1 MQVERLPDMEYGPPM
16 KTRVALVI
24 FLLALGVNPRAF
36 ANDNKTW
43 ADISDVSVVLLMG
56 SALATPTIKGDWEGL
71 RQSAYSL
78 GVSAGVSLGL
88 KSVIHEQRPDHSDN
102 KSFPSGHATM
112 AFASAT
118 TLHRRY
124 GWQAGFPAYA
134 LATLTSVARVS
145 ANKHHWHDVGAG
157 AVIGISSGWFFTDK
171 FNDKVQLTPW
181 VASKGGGLLVNASW

>member
-1 MQVERLPDMEYGPPM
+1 MKSRLL
-16 KTRVALVI
+16 LVI
-24 FLLALGVNPRAF
+24 FLLAPGANPRAF
-36 ANDNKTW
+36 ANNNKTW
-43 ADISDVSVVLLMG
+43 ADISDVSVALLMG
-56 SALATPTIKGDWEGL
+56 SALATPTVKSDWVGL

-78 GVSAGVSLGL
+78 GVSTGVSLGL

-112 AFASAT
+112 AFTSAT

-145 ANKHHWHDVGAG
+145 ANKHFWHDVGAG
-157 AVIGISSGWFFTDK
+157 AVIGIASGWFFTDR

-181 VASKGGGLLVNASW
+181 VTGKGGGLLVNASW